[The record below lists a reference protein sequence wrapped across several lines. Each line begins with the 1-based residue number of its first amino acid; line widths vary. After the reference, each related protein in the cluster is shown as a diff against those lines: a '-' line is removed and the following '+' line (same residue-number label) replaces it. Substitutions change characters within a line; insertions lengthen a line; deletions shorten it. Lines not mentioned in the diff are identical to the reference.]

1 MKQTILHQKLKE
13 FLDKRYSSWAW
24 DEKNQCYYDEAYR
37 SYDDI
42 IDDKTIG
49 DILDSKYPMETLE
62 EKCFEWWD
70 DTAWE
75 HEMELLTEFKKTLT
89 RQSWDDDKIREE
101 LESMWYFKYPT
112 DEYLEQEVNVDIRID
127 TGDANYDFT
136 LNAIYPHY
144 NGREGN
150 DIDDR
155 ASLVWL
161 AKTQGY
167 SKKKLQHALNTLED
181 SLERH
186 GFLETVYDELINCCV
201 PLPSLVFP
209 VKMTLGKLIEI
220 QEIINKRDEDGYH
233 WEPEDRKDCGSIV
246 VSKDVECLLYD
257 SWNGGGSCWG
267 IQLEK
272 DVEIPIKLICDIKP
286 DGAQGDYSIKSCYGC
301 DSSCWKDAIKQYKF

>member
-1 MKQTILHQKLKE
+1 MKQTILHQKLKA
-13 FLDKRYSSWAW
+13 FLDEKYSSWAW
-24 DEKNQCYYDEAYR
+24 DEKSQCYYDESYR

-49 DILDSKYPMETLE
+49 EILDSKDPMITFE
-62 EKCFEWWD
+62 EKCCEWWD
-70 DTAWE
+70 DVAWE
-75 HEMELLTEFKKTLT
+75 YEAELIKEFKKPLA
-89 RQSWDDDKIREE
+89 RQSWDDEKIREE
-101 LESMWYFKYPT
+101 LESMWYFKYPF
-112 DEYLEQEVNVDIRID
+112 DEYLEQEVCVDIRID
-127 TGDANYDFT
+127 TGDANYDYT

-144 NGREGN
+144 NGSKGDE
-150 DIDDR
+150 IDDR
-155 ASLVWL
+155 TSLVWL

-167 SKKKLQHALNTLED
+167 SKEQLQHALNTLED

-186 GFLETVYDELINCCV
+186 GFLETVFDELINCCV

-209 VKMTLGKLIEI
+209 VKITLGKLIEI
-220 QEIINKRDEDGYH
+220 QEIINKRDEDKYC

-272 DVEIPIKLICDIKP
+272 DVEIPIKYIRSAEP
-286 DGAQGDYSIKSCYGC
+286 DGAKTYSIKSCYGC
-301 DSSCWKDAIKQYKF
+301 NSSCWKDAIKQYKF

>member
-1 MKQTILHQKLKE
+1 MKQTILQQKLKE

-24 DEKNQCYYDEAYR
+24 DEKCQCYYDEPYR
-37 SYDDI
+37 GYDDV

-49 DILDSKYPMETLE
+49 DILDSKDPMSTLE
-62 EKCFEWWD
+62 EKCYDWYED
-70 DTAWE
+70 AAWRRK
-75 HEMELLTEFKKTLT
+75 MELVNEFTKTLT

-101 LESMWYFKYPT
+101 LESMWYFKYPI
-112 DEYLEQEVNVDIRID
+112 DEYLKQDVCVDIRID
-127 TGDANYDFT
+127 TGDANYDYT
-136 LNAIYPHY
+136 LNAVYPHY
-144 NGREGN
+144 NGREE
-150 DIDDR
+150 DEIDDH

-167 SKKKLQHALNTLED
+167 SKEQLQHALNTLED

-186 GFLETVYDELINCCV
+186 GFLETVFDELINCGS
-201 PLPSLVFP
+201 PMPQLIFP
-209 VKMTLGKLIEI
+209 VKMTLGKLIEL

-233 WEPEDRKDCGSIV
+233 WEPEDRKECGSII

-272 DVEIPIKLICDIKP
+272 DVEIPIKYIRSAEP
-286 DGAQGDYSIKSCYGC
+286 DGAKTYSIKSCYGC
-301 DSSCWKDAIKQYKF
+301 NSSCWKDAIKQYKF

>member
-1 MKQTILHQKLKE
+1 
-13 FLDKRYSSWAW
+13 
-24 DEKNQCYYDEAYR
+24 
-37 SYDDI
+37 
-42 IDDKTIG
+42 
-49 DILDSKYPMETLE
+49 METLA

-70 DTAWE
+70 DAAWE
-75 HEMELLTEFKKTLT
+75 HENELITEFKKTLT

-127 TGDANYDFT
+127 TGDANYDYV
-136 LNAIYPHY
+136 LNAVYPHY
-144 NGREGN
+144 NGREGEE
-150 DIDDR
+150 IDDR

-167 SKKKLQHALNTLED
+167 SKEQLQHALNTLED

-201 PLPSLVFP
+201 PLPALIFP
-209 VKMTLGKLIEI
+209 VKMTLGKLIEL

-272 DVEIPIKLICDIKP
+272 DVEIPIKLICDAKP
-286 DGAQGDYSIKSCYGC
+286 DGARRDYSIEACYGC

>member
-1 MKQTILHQKLKE
+1 MKQTILQQKLKA
-13 FLDKRYSSWAW
+13 FLDDRYSSWAW
-24 DEKNQCYYDEAYR
+24 DEKNQCYYDEPYR
-37 SYDDI
+37 GYDDV

-49 DILDSKYPMETLE
+49 DILYSIDPMSMLE
-62 EKCFEWWD
+62 EKCYDWWGD
-70 DTAWE
+70 AAWQRE
-75 HEMELLTEFKKTLT
+75 VELVDEFTKTLT
-89 RQSWDDDKIREE
+89 RQSWDDDKICEE
-101 LESMWYFKYPT
+101 LESMWYFKYPI
-112 DEYLEQEVNVDIRID
+112 DEYLKQEVDVDICID
-127 TGDANYDFT
+127 TGDANYEFT

-144 NGREGN
+144 NGREG
-150 DIDDR
+150 DEIDDR

-167 SKKKLQHALNTLED
+167 SKEQLQHALNTLED
-181 SLERH
+181 SLERN

-209 VKMTLGKLIEI
+209 VKMTLGKLIEL
-220 QEIINKRDEDGYH
+220 QEIINKRDGDGYY

-286 DGAQGDYSIKSCYGC
+286 DGAQDYSIKSCYGC
-301 DSSCWKDAIKQYKF
+301 NGSCWKDAIKQYKF